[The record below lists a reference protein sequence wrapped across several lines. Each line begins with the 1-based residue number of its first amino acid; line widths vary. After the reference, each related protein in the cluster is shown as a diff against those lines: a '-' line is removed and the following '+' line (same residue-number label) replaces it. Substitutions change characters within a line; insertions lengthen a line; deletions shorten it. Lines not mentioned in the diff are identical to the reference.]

1 MSLTKINCFTYNNPL
16 SSKLSSNVTLNPLK
30 KPGSFVMA
38 LSSPAT
44 SSLGAK
50 VATKLALDHFVEGVL
65 NYTSSIDNFDSRS
78 LSHNIVAQGFKNA
91 NRSVYDFGHK
101 LSAGGRM
108 KACLT
113 TLAVA
118 NGVVS
123 VAKVG
128 NGNVYLHRDKN
139 IYSFF
144 DDNSNSFD
152 NVGENSRVS
161 VEFSD
166 IDLEKGD
173 KVILFS
179 RKLTNMECDTLKRFL
194 NKVDEF
200 NQTILEKMILKL
212 RDRGGIL
219 DDVMISEFGGD
230 SILLENPINEA
241 VWFLDI

>member
-1 MSLTKINCFTYNNPL
+1 MSLTKINCFTYNNPY
-16 SSKLSSNVTLNPLK
+16 SSKLSSKIILNPLK
-30 KPGSFVMA
+30 KPGALIMA

-50 VATKLALDHFVEGVL
+50 VATRLALNHFVEGVL
-65 NYTSSIDNFDSRS
+65 NYCETIDDIQKPS
-78 LSHNIVAQGFKNA
+78 LSHNIVSEGFKNA

-113 TLAVA
+113 SLAVV
-118 NGVVS
+118 NGIAS
-123 VAKVG
+123 VARVG
-128 NGNVYLHRDKN
+128 SGNVYLYRDKN

-144 DDNSNSFD
+144 DEKENTYD

-166 IDLEKGD
+166 IDIEKND
-173 KVILFS
+173 RVLLFS
-179 RKLTNMECDTLKRFL
+179 RKLTNMECDTLRRFL

-200 NQTILEKMILKL
+200 NQAILEKMILKL

-219 DDVMISEFGGD
+219 DDVMISEFSGD
-230 SILLENPINEA
+230 SILLENVVNQA
-241 VWFLDI
+241 V

>member
-16 SSKLSSNVTLNPLK
+16 SSKLSSNITLNPLK

-44 SSLGAK
+44 TSLGAK
-50 VATKLALDHFVEGVL
+50 VATRLALDHFVEGVL
-65 NYTSSIDNFDSRS
+65 NYTSSIDDFDSHS
-78 LSHNIVAQGFKNA
+78 LSHNIVAEGFKNA

-113 TLAVA
+113 TLAVV
-118 NGVVS
+118 NGAVS

-128 NGNVYLHRDKN
+128 NGNVYLYRDKK

-144 DDNSNSFD
+144 EEQSDLSN

-173 KVILFS
+173 KILLFS
-179 RKLTNMECDTLKRFL
+179 RKLTNMESDTLRRFINKIDEL
-194 NKVDEF
+194 NQVIF
-200 NQTILEKMILKL
+200 EKMITKV
-212 RDRGGIL
+212 RERGSLI
-219 DDVMISEFGGD
+219 DDIMVAEFNSD
-230 SILLENPINEA
+230 SILLEDVVKNVI
-241 VWFLDI
+241 